1 MPEREDVN
9 PSASAAA
16 LFAYELRRLR
26 EAKGLSQDGLGDAIG
41 YTGALVRMV
50 ETLRRTP
57 SRVFAEHADQ
67 ALKTDGQL
75 SRLWPIV
82 QREAVPGWFRGFAEM
97 ESTASTVRVFE
108 CVLIPGLL
116 QTEGYTRALARY
128 RLGHVSDEETDR
140 LVATRTARQE
150 ILSRP
155 GPPVCTFILDEAVLR
170 RVVGSA
176 AVMKEQLA
184 RLLDVGEQGHV
195 FVQVV
200 PFTAGE
206 YPGLDGNL
214 AMLGLPDGRDVAYVE
229 SHAGTAVLIHAPEQ
243 VMICS
248 LGFDAMRS
256 VALSPKES
264 ARLIRA
270 AMEELPS

>member
-1 MPEREDVN
+1 MSEREDVD
-9 PSASAAA
+9 PSASVAA
-16 LFAYELRRLR
+16 LFAFDLRRLR
-26 EAKGLSQDGLGDAIG
+26 EAAGLSQDALGLGIG
-41 YTGALVRMV
+41 YTGAQVRMV

-57 SRVFAEHADQ
+57 SKALADEADK
-67 ALKTDGQL
+67 ALDTGGHFG
-75 SRLWPIV
+75 RLWPLV
-82 QREAVPGWFRGFAEM
+82 QREAMPGWFRSFAEL
-97 ESTASTVRVFE
+97 EGTAVTVRVFE

-128 RLGHVSDEETDR
+128 RLGHVTDEETDK
-140 LVATRTARQE
+140 LVASRAGRQE

-155 GPPVCTFILDEAVLR
+155 KPPVCTFILDEAVLR
-170 RVVGSA
+170 RVVGSP

-200 PFTAGE
+200 PFAAGE

-214 AMLGLPDGRDVAYVE
+214 AMLGLPDGGDVAYVE
-229 SHAGTAVLIHAPEQ
+229 SHAGTALLIHAPEQ

-264 ARLIRA
+264 AKLIKA
-270 AMEELPS
+270 AMEELP